1 MLNSEL
7 AKAASLV
14 KKRMKPNEIRSFNKI
29 LERLVLKITDSPE
42 MTYSMVQYA
51 VCTSAE
57 TLSES

>member
-7 AKAASLV
+7 AKAAPLV
-14 KKRMKPNEIRSFNKI
+14 KKRMKPNEIRSFKKI

-42 MTYSMVQYA
+42 MTCSMVQYA
-51 VCTSAE
+51 ASTSAE